1 MPKSFSLR
9 AIPTLLPGVLLAGL
23 VAFLGIQA
31 SEIIGVNLL
40 GFSRTPISGIM
51 MAIIIGILVSN
62 TVALPASFKP
72 GIQFSLK
79 FVLRLGII
87 LLGIRLSLSDVFR
100 LGSLALPVII
110 VCISGALIFTRW
122 LGERLHLSPR
132 MSTLVAVG
140 TSICGATAIVA
151 TGPAI
156 DAKEEEVAYAVAN
169 ITVFGV
175 LAMLL
180 YPYLAHLLFSTDH
193 TAAGLFLGTSIHET
207 AQVAGSGLIYSQI
220 FNAPQA
226 LDTATVTKLIRNVFI
241 AVVVPLMTIYYHRQ
255 NLSDEERKHQS
266 FFSLFPLFIIGF
278 VVMAA
283 LRTIGDL
290 TLSNGLA
297 FGLLNEADWSS
308 FTRNIQSLS
317 EALLAMAM
325 AAVGL
330 STGLRQLR
338 ALGLRPFY
346 VGFGTA
352 VCVGVLSLV
361 VIEALRLIGA
371 Y

>member
-1 MPKSFSLR
+1 MLKSFSSR
-9 AIPTLLPGVLLAGL
+9 AIVALVPGVALAAL

-31 SEIIGVNLL
+31 SEWIGVALL

-51 MAIIIGILVSN
+51 MAIIIGMIIRN
-62 TVALPASFKP
+62 AVALPSTFKP

-79 FVLRLGII
+79 FILRLGII
-87 LLGIRLSLSDVFR
+87 LLGIRLSLGDVFR

-180 YPYLAHLLFSTDH
+180 YPYLAHLLFGSDH

-220 FNAPQA
+220 YNAPPA

-241 AVVVPLMTIYYHRQ
+241 AVIVPLMTIYYHRQ
-255 NLSDEERKHQS
+255 NVTDENRQSLS

-278 VVMAA
+278 IVMAA

-290 TLSNGLA
+290 TLANGLA
-297 FGLLNEADWSS
+297 FGLLNEADWTS
-308 FTRNIQSLS
+308 FTRFIQSLS

-338 ALGLRPFY
+338 ALGMRPFY

-352 VCVGVLSLV
+352 VCVGILSLLM
-361 VIEALRLIGA
+361 IEVLRMIGA